1 MKIIIKN
8 GSPVPIYEQIRD
20 AIREEILKEKLK
32 AGEKLPSVRAL
43 ARELSISIL
52 TVKKAYDELEKE
64 GFIVSKQ
71 GLGTFVGEDDP
82 KLRIEEKQK
91 NLEEA
96 LLDAIKISKDLEME
110 KKDLIEILEYLYEG
124 DFNDW

>member
-8 GSPVPIYEQIRD
+8 GSPVAIYEQIRE
-20 AIREEILKEKLK
+20 AIKEEILKGKLK
-32 AGEKLPSVRAL
+32 AGEKLPSVRSL

-124 DFNDW
+124 DFND

>member
-20 AIREEILKEKLK
+20 AIREEILKENLK

-91 NLEEA
+91 NFEQA
-96 LLDAIKISKDLEME
+96 LLDAIKISKDLEMD

-124 DFNDW
+124 DFND

>member
-32 AGEKLPSVRAL
+32 AGEKLPSVRSL

-110 KKDLIEILEYLYEG
+110 KQDLIEILEYLYEG
-124 DFNDW
+124 DFND

>member
-8 GSPVPIYEQIRD
+8 GSPVPIYEQIRE
-20 AIREEILKEKLK
+20 AIKEEILKGKLK
-32 AGEKLPSVRAL
+32 AGEKLPSVRSL

-96 LLDAIKISKDLEME
+96 LLDAIKISKDLEIE

-124 DFNDW
+124 DFND

>member
-32 AGEKLPSVRAL
+32 AGEKLPSVRSL

-124 DFNDW
+124 DFND

>member
-52 TVKKAYDELEKE
+52 TVKKAYYELEKE

-82 KLRIEEKQK
+82 KLRTEEKQK
-91 NLEEA
+91 NLEQA

-124 DFNDW
+124 DFND

>member
-8 GSPVPIYEQIRD
+8 GSPVPIYEQIRE
-20 AIREEILKEKLK
+20 AIKEEILKGKLK
-32 AGEKLPSVRAL
+32 AGEKLPSVRSL

-124 DFNDW
+124 DFND

>member
-124 DFNDW
+124 DFND

>member
-71 GLGTFVGEDDP
+71 GLGTFVGDDDP

-96 LLDAIKISKDLEME
+96 LLNAIKISKDLEME

-124 DFNDW
+124 DFND

>member
-20 AIREEILKEKLK
+20 AIREEILRGKLK
-32 AGEKLPSVRAL
+32 AGEKLPSVRSL

-124 DFNDW
+124 DFND

>member
-1 MKIIIKN
+1 M
-8 GSPVPIYEQIRD
+8 PIYEQIRD

-32 AGEKLPSVRAL
+32 AGEKLPSVRSL

-96 LLDAIKISKDLEME
+96 LLDVIKISKDLEME

-124 DFNDW
+124 DFND

>member
-1 MKIIIKN
+1 MKIILKN
-8 GSPVPIYEQIRD
+8 GSPVPIYEQIRE
-20 AIREEILKEKLK
+20 AIKEEILKGKLK
-32 AGEKLPSVRAL
+32 AGEKLPSVRSL

-91 NLEEA
+91 NFEEA

-124 DFNDW
+124 DFND

>member
-82 KLRIEEKQK
+82 KLRTEEKQK
-91 NLEEA
+91 NLEQA

-124 DFNDW
+124 DFND

>member
-32 AGEKLPSVRAL
+32 AGEKLPSVRSL

-96 LLDAIKISKDLEME
+96 LLDVIKISKDLEME

-124 DFNDW
+124 DFND